1 MTAGL
6 LTYTAFHSS
15 RRMAIL
21 RLHPMAVLSF
31 TLLYAFAN
39 NDKAVLG
46 GCSAGYLAF
55 LLAL

>member
-6 LTYTAFHSS
+6 LTYTAFHTSS
-15 RRMAIL
+15 YLRIL
-21 RLHPMAVLSF
+21 RLQPLAVLSF
-31 TLLYAFAN
+31 TLLYGLHN

-46 GCSAGYLAF
+46 GASAGYLAF